1 MIKPGMIIN
10 TKNDL
15 EHYLKESPEDALQ
28 FIELLK
34 GSKTKVVDE
43 AVYPDDDIDGKKKE
57 KITPVIK
64 TKVDRSVLDKFGIAD
79 ADIVDMEQRGKKEK
93 DKQKDKPKG

>member
-10 TKNDL
+10 TKSDL

-28 FIELLK
+28 LIELLK